1 MSKGQLSTIWEE
13 DEFATTR
20 AASPSRTNK
29 GKVALQ
35 SSLTENELQGSEI
48 QGHATLTAKELKSC
62 AKFTTVLRAA
72 PAESSSSDS
81 PLKETSWEDAG
92 LIPVPSL
99 PSPSSQCRN
108 RNTRSQGSPKE
119 QECIDFWLR
128 FFD

>member
-20 AASPSRTNK
+20 AASPPRTKTNK
-29 GKVALQ
+29 LALQ
-35 SSLTENELQGSEI
+35 SSLTANELQGSEI
-48 QGHATLTAKELKSC
+48 QDHATLTAKVLKSR
-62 AKFTTVLRAA
+62 AKFTAVLRAT
-72 PAESSSSDS
+72 PAESSSPDS
-81 PLKETSWEDAG
+81 ALKGTSWEEAG

-108 RNTRSQGSPKE
+108 RNTRSEGSPKE
-119 QECIDFWLR
+119 QECIDFWLK